1 MAIDIKWNNGI
12 IVLDDNGDVEI
23 VSGSDKLIQDILR
36 ELTTPNGDDIFDS
49 TRGATL
55 NSSLVG
61 IGLDPTTLI
70 SEIQKSIVNSLMGL
84 KERQEQ
90 QATRQY
96 FSNAELIA
104 DVEDVTVTQDQTD
117 PRQLNIVITVLSRE
131 LTPLRIPITF
141 QVF

>member
-1 MAIDIKWNNGI
+1 MKWNNGI
-12 IVLDDNGDVEI
+12 VVLDENGDVE
-23 VSGSDKLIQDILR
+23 VVAGSDKLVQDILR

-55 NSSLVG
+55 NSSLIGV
-61 IGLDPTTLI
+61 GLDPTTLI
-70 SEIQKSIVNSLMGL
+70 SEIQGSITRSLIAL

-96 FSNAELIA
+96 FSNAELLA
-104 DVEDVTVTQDQTD
+104 DIEDVIVAQDQND
-117 PRQLNIVITVLSRE
+117 PRQLNITISVLSRE
-131 LTPLRIPITF
+131 LTPLQIPLTF

>member
-1 MAIDIKWNNGI
+1 MKWNNGI
-12 IVLDDNGDVEI
+12 IVLDENGDVEM
-23 VSGSDKLIQDILR
+23 VAGSDKLVQDILR

-55 NSSLVG
+55 NSSLIG

-70 SEIQKSIVNSLMGL
+70 SEIQGSITRSLIAL
-84 KERQEQ
+84 KDRQEQ

-96 FSNAELIA
+96 FSNAELLA
-104 DVEDVTVTQDQTD
+104 DIEDVTVVQDQND
-117 PRQLNIVITVLSRE
+117 PRQLNIMISVLSRE
-131 LTPLRIPITF
+131 LTPLKIPLTF

>member
-1 MAIDIKWNNGI
+1 MAIDMKWNNGI
-12 IVLDDNGDVEI
+12 VVLDENGDVEM
-23 VSGSDKLIQDILR
+23 VAGSDKLVQDILR

-55 NSSLVG
+55 NSSLIGV
-61 IGLDPTTLI
+61 GLDPTTLI
-70 SEIQKSIVNSLMGL
+70 SEIQGSITRSLIAL

-96 FSNAELIA
+96 FSNAELLA
-104 DVEDVTVTQDQTD
+104 DIEDVIVAQDQND
-117 PRQLNIVITVLSRE
+117 PRQLNITISVLSRE
-131 LTPLRIPITF
+131 LTPLKIPLTF